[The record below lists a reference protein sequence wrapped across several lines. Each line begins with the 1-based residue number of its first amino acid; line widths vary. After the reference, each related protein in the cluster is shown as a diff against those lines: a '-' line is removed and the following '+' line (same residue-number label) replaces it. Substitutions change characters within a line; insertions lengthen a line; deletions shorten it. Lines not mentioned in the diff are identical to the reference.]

1 MKKQSMPG
9 ANVCWRAVT
18 SRNRAYDGAF
28 VFAVRSTGIFCR
40 PSCPARRPA
49 RRRVMFF
56 NSPEAAAR
64 LGFRPCL
71 RCRPWSNSA
80 DEVRDQAK
88 RWTLAACRH
97 IEEHLDEMVSLTGL
111 ASELGA
117 SRFQLLRA
125 FKKTTG
131 VSPREYADQ
140 RRMNAL
146 KTGLRAGQ
154 AVTRAL
160 YEAGFGSSSRLY
172 ERAPAQLGMTP
183 SSYRK
188 GGEGMEV
195 DYAIVRCSLGRA
207 DGDHGEPC
215 WLLVGATRRGVCAVQ
230 MGNSEDELKRG
241 LAKEFSQAALNGG
254 NKLLARWTRA
264 IVRHIERGRPLPEIP
279 LDVQA
284 TAFQRRV
291 WQELSRIPYGETRSY
306 KQIAQSVGKPRA
318 VRAVGHACATNS
330 VALIVPCHRAI
341 RSDGKL
347 GGYRWGLD
355 RKEVILRRERQ
366 LANPRLR
373 DILRTTMTRQAQNP
387 PTKI

>member
-1 MKKQSMPG
+1 MEKQKMPG

-18 SRNRAYDGAF
+18 SRNRAFDGAF

-64 LGFRPCL
+64 RGFRPCL
-71 RCRPWSNSA
+71 RCRPCANSSDVA
-80 DEVRDQAK
+80 RDQAK
-88 RWTLAACRH
+88 RWTFAACRY
-97 IEEHLDEMVSLTGL
+97 IDEHPDEMVSLTDL
-111 ASELGA
+111 ASELGV

-125 FKKTTG
+125 FKKITG

-146 KTGLRAGQ
+146 KSGLRAGQ

-183 SSYRK
+183 ANYRK
-188 GGEGMEV
+188 GGERMEI

-207 DGDHGEPC
+207 DGDPGEPC
-215 WLLVGATRRGVCAVQ
+215 WLLVGATQRGVCAVRL
-230 MGNSEDELKRG
+230 GSSEVELKRG

-254 NKLLARWTRA
+254 NKRLARWTRA
-264 IVRHIERGRPLPEIP
+264 IVRHLERGGALPEIP

-284 TAFQRRV
+284 TVFQRRV

-306 KQIAQSVGKPRA
+306 KQIAHSVGKPRA
-318 VRAVGHACATNS
+318 VRAVGHACATNP

-347 GGYRWGLD
+347 GGYRWGLE
-355 RKEVILRRERQ
+355 RKETLLRRERQ
-366 LANPRLR
+366 
-373 DILRTTMTRQAQNP
+373 DV
-387 PTKI
+387 